1 MEENIV
7 MNQSPHLI
15 DIIAIYIPT
24 HEVTILF
31 ILFPCLVM
39 YPSTK
44 RLEYVLNIIRLKI
57 IRTKCI
63 QNMKFVHLFFIF
75 IET

>member
-24 HEVTILF
+24 PEVTILV
-31 ILFPCLVM
+31 I
-39 YPSTK
+39 
-44 RLEYVLNIIRLKI
+44 
-57 IRTKCI
+57 
-63 QNMKFVHLFFIF
+63 
-75 IET
+75 